1 MLIQMPKKVFDKFVE
16 DGVASKL
23 INYIPERY
31 YGVIDPNISK
41 KYADM
46 LITEEAK
53 SSKDVVDVYASN
65 TLNVVDYVMTFEAKQ
80 GKMQIRQSE
89 IGTDL
94 QSDTYDKILKKLSRD
109 FPDVGEFVLINQLKL
124 ERFKVR

>member
-16 DGVASKL
+16 AGVASKL
-23 INYIPERY
+23 INYIPEKY
-31 YGVIDPNISK
+31 YGVMDPNISQ

-46 LITEEAK
+46 LMTEEAK
-53 SSKDVVDVYASN
+53 SDKDVVDVYASN

-89 IGTDL
+89 IGTYL
-94 QSDTYDKILKKLSRD
+94 QSDTYDKILKKLSSD